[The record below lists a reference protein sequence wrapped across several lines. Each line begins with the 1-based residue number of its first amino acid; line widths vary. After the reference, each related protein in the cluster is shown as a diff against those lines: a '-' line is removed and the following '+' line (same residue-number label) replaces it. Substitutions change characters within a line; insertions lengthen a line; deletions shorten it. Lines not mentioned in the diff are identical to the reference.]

1 MLVLGLSSVTSR
13 YNSPPGRLSFLP
25 LPEASSPRKGAAGRI
40 FWSSA
45 LSKDQYRETTQGH
58 GRLGTESRLKSA
70 CGWRLLGAHRGP
82 DGGTGPSQCLW
93 VLSPGGCSEDAP
105 SDFFLN
111 SPQLSKDSL
120 SLRLCI
126 QVTMVTTLAAADTSW
141 GRGHVSAV
149 KNHML

>member
-1 MLVLGLSSVTSR
+1 MKGSSR
-13 YNSPPGRLSFLP
+13 EEILELSFVKGS
-25 LPEASSPRKGAAGRI
+25 AQRNNTRAWAPRDLI
-40 FWSSA
+40 
-45 LSKDQYRETTQGH
+45 QTQVCL
-58 GRLGTESRLKSA
+58 RME
-70 CGWRLLGAHRGP
+70 AHRGP

-120 SLRLCI
+120 SPRLCI